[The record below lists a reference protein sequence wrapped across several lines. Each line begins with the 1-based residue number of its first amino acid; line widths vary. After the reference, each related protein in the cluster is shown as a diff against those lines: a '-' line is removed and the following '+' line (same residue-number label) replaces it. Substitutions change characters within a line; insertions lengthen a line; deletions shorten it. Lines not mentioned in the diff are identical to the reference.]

1 MGNFHKIISSL
12 IITILF
18 IPLVFMGANVFFP
31 KFDSY
36 NEFKPCYPP
45 RPTGLTAE
53 RSIEFDE
60 ENRKCMEES
69 EAKRKVWQEEKNQY
83 DSWKYI
89 FIVAVCLV
97 ALLAALFIRLCFF
110 VYKGSGNAGGKTIIN
125 VNDGNAGGTA
135 IEHRQKC
142 CDSAETGTIADAC
155 RHGDYRTTDQ
165 ASHDAC
171 QCTFHSRYD
180 NNDVSVLQLRKIIQ
194 QPVQAGHADI
204 ANQFRPLAHNLGGNL
219 CFGSNG

>member
-1 MGNFHKIISSL
+1 MTKRKISNMGNFHKIISSL

-97 ALLAALFIRLCFF
+97 ALLAALFIPMAFNIKMGLFIGAAISAFASTLIYFGTKSKMGFALLVILFIIAIFF
-110 VYKGSGNAGGKTIIN
+110 VNK
-125 VNDGNAGGTA
+125 
-135 IEHRQKC
+135 E
-142 CDSAETGTIADAC
+142 
-155 RHGDYRTTDQ
+155 
-165 ASHDAC
+165 
-171 QCTFHSRYD
+171 
-180 NNDVSVLQLRKIIQ
+180 RKK
-194 QPVQAGHADI
+194 
-204 ANQFRPLAHNLGGNL
+204 
-219 CFGSNG
+219 